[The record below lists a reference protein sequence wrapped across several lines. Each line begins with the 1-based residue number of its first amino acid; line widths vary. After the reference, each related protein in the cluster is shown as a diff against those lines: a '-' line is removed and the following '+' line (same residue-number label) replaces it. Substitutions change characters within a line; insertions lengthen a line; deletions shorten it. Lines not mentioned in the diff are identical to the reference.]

1 MRINEQNDLRS
12 DYQGNDF
19 SWADRIQAKWNDVKG
34 DVLKAF
40 GRLTE
45 DDLTEAAGDREKIL
59 AKLMTRYQLTREQA
73 EQRLFTWER
82 SIP

>member
-1 MRINEQNDLRS
+1 LPNEEEAMHIEEQ
-12 DYQGNDF
+12 NDF
-19 SWADRIQAKWNDVKG
+19 SWTDRIQAKWDDVKG
-34 DVLKAF
+34 DILKAF

-45 DDLTEAAGDREKIL
+45 DDLTEAAGEREKL
-59 AKLMTRYQLTREQA
+59 VSKLMTRYQLTREQA